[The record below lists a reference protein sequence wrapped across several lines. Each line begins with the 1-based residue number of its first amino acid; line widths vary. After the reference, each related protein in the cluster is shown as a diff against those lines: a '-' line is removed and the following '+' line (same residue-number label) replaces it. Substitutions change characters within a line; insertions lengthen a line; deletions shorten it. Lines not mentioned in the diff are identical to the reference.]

1 MSSRIAEFFAMGG
14 YAPYV
19 WGSYGLALAV
29 LIYNAWLP
37 LRRHRRLRQSI
48 QAQGRTE
55 ATMPTA
61 PTHRISNEN
70 GP

>member
-1 MSSRIAEFFAMGG
+1 MSTRISEFFAMGG

-29 LIYNAWLP
+29 LIYNAWIP
-37 LRRHRRLRQSI
+37 VRRHRRLRLSI
-48 QAQGRTE
+48 QAQGRIE
-55 ATMPTA
+55 ATMPTV